1 MSTDLLAK
9 LECSKSNYARCI
21 GQHENIRKCAAVC
34 GHKRARRVSG
44 KTMAGAAQI
53 KSGKISRNS
62 IADSRR
68 LDRFPPIPSTCLGP
82 NPLRELGENLLIAFP
97 CGKGTAFDPTQLI

>member
-68 LDRFPPIPSTCLGP
+68 LDRFPPHTFHMFGS
-82 NPLRELGENLLIAFP
+82 
-97 CGKGTAFDPTQLI
+97 